1 MQGDNQGMLSQNE
14 IDRLLAGSRAPAG
27 EAAAPASVS
36 TANRFQ
42 IVRPYDFKRPSM
54 LSKDQ
59 LRTIQLVFENCA
71 RMASAGFARELRT
84 HVQISLTSVEQ
95 STFEEYVRVLSDK
108 TTPVLN
114 IVSAEPL
121 LGSLVFEY
129 SMELGSVMI
138 DHLLGGTGA
147 TGYTERAVTEIEE
160 LLLRSMGEIFTAAYG
175 DAWTDLIPITPA
187 LQRIEYT
194 PRFLQVASLAAPVLV
209 VIFDVR
215 MDERSYEMSLCLP
228 YAMIESEVGKL
239 NMQAL
244 FMAAP
249 GQAESQ
255 KVPEQNL
262 VGVRVPLAVELG
274 QAEIPFGAIAGLAV
288 GDLVRLNAHKQDPVL
303 VRVNGLPA
311 FLGRPG
317 LLAGDRVGVQVLT
330 TIKTEEETR

>member
-1 MQGDNQGMLSQNE
+1 
-14 IDRLLAGSRAPAG
+14 
-27 EAAAPASVS
+27 
-36 TANRFQ
+36 
-42 IVRPYDFKRPSM
+42 
-54 LSKDQ
+54 
-59 LRTIQLVFENCA
+59 
-71 RMASAGFARELRT
+71 MASAGFARELRT

-160 LLLRSMGEIFTAAYG
+160 ILLRSMGEIFTTAYG